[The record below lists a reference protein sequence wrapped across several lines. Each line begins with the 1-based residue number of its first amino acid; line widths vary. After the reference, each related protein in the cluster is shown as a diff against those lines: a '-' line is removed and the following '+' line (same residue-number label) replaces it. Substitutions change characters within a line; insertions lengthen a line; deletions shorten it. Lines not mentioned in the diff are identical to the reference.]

1 MSTLE
6 FMRNALSFLGVV
18 SLVALFTAG
27 CAGPEQKLGR
37 GMGNTFEIVRM
48 GELRRSVEQTAVLDS
63 PSAGYTVGVIRGIDR
78 SLVRTGLGLYE
89 IVTFPLPPYRPVL
102 TKYFAPEPVF
112 PDNYKSGLIADPMFD
127 TDTYVGFSGGDV
139 APFVPNS
146 RFSVFG
152 D

>member
-1 MSTLE
+1 
-6 FMRNALSFLGVV
+6 MRNVI
-18 SLVALFTAG
+18 SLLVLAGLAALFTSG

-48 GELRRSVEQTAVLDS
+48 GELRRSIEQTAVLDS
-63 PSAGYTVGVIRGIDR
+63 PDAGYTVGFIRGLDR
-78 SLVRTGLGLYE
+78 SLERTGIGLYE

>member
-1 MSTLE
+1 MSTLKP
-6 FMRNALSFLGVV
+6 MRNALSFLGVV
-18 SLVALFTAG
+18 SLATLFTAG

-63 PSAGYTVGVIRGIDR
+63 PGAGYTVGLVRGIDR
-78 SLVRTGLGLYE
+78 SLARTGIGLYE
-89 IVTFPLPPYRPVL
+89 IVTFPLPPYHPVF
-102 TKYFAPEPVF
+102 TKYFTPEPVF
-112 PDNYKSGLIADPMFD
+112 PDNYTPGLISDPMFD

-146 RFSVFG
+146 RFRVFG